1 MFKIAGVRCMR
12 GVFFALSIGALA
24 VLLGACAHSPM
35 SEESKQ
41 KSWVVERVNEKS
53 TAELYEDLI
62 APAVF
67 ERSSSKVIDG
77 YTVESGNLLMPD
89 KTVGS
94 LVTVRSG
101 SGSLTAFIESSSRKG
116 VLVINSKGES
126 RFTPYTSKDYS
137 ILDTVPG
144 EALERTVEPAKAA
157 DEYAIDMLIVYS
169 REAVLVAGGDATSNA
184 LAQVE
189 SVNLALRNSLVN
201 NVFMR
206 LAGVQIVN
214 TNYSMTTETLRQL
227 PGILSVGTQA
237 FRPDMFF
244 GVFAPHP
251 DDTAAGWG
259 TTPGRAAI
267 GHVSDGWIFRHE
279 IGDNLGGIHC
289 PELFGGYKFGFNN
302 GKSGTIQCG
311 EDSPFYST
319 PQVKDAHGLPRG
331 NVITADMSRMW
342 RESGPRLSYY
352 ALPFVGERFSFQS
365 LNGSSDSILE
375 IRMPARYQA
384 GVVALNSAEGPTEL
398 APAPKGYARLTVK
411 LKNDAGDER
420 EVNLRAER
428 FIGGCEWFAM
438 NAYVACPFSGSTA
451 NKLYLKLSYN
461 VGDNPTLPASVYNGV
476 LRLEARNLLGSWR
489 APVVVLMS
497 IAGGR

>member
-1 MFKIAGVRCMR
+1 
-12 GVFFALSIGALA
+12 
-24 VLLGACAHSPM
+24 
-35 SEESKQ
+35 
-41 KSWVVERVNEKS
+41 
-53 TAELYEDLI
+53 
-62 APAVF
+62 
-67 ERSSSKVIDG
+67 
-77 YTVESGNLLMPD
+77 
-89 KTVGS
+89 
-94 LVTVRSG
+94 
-101 SGSLTAFIESSSRKG
+101 
-116 VLVINSKGES
+116 
-126 RFTPYTSKDYS
+126 
-137 ILDTVPG
+137 
-144 EALERTVEPAKAA
+144 
-157 DEYAIDMLIVYS
+157 
-169 REAVLVAGGDATSNA
+169 
-184 LAQVE
+184 
-189 SVNLALRNSLVN
+189 
-201 NVFMR
+201 
-206 LAGVQIVN
+206 
-214 TNYSMTTETLRQL
+214 
-227 PGILSVGTQA
+227 
-237 FRPDMFF
+237 
-244 GVFAPHP
+244 
-251 DDTAAGWG
+251 
-259 TTPGRAAI
+259 
-267 GHVSDGWIFRHE
+267 
-279 IGDNLGGIHC
+279 
-289 PELFGGYKFGFNN
+289 
-302 GKSGTIQCG
+302 
-311 EDSPFYST
+311 
-319 PQVKDAHGLPRG
+319 
-331 NVITADMSRMW
+331 MW